1 MLTLYLSRLAT
12 LCCPRFSKT
21 FVSHLVRKKNLFKE
35 DFILVKDL
43 PILATGRRK
52 SATAQVKLLKGGGNF
67 TINGKTGVQYFQ
79 KKGSSNLLIESPFN
93 LVGAQKS
100 YDLIVKVEGGGL
112 QGQAQAIKLGVSR
125 ALCEVE
131 ESYREALKSKGFLTR
146 DSRSVER
153 KKYGLKK
160 ARKASQFSK
169 R

>member
-1 MLTLYLSRLAT
+1 M
-12 LCCPRFSKT
+12 
-21 FVSHLVRKKNLFKE
+21 
-35 DFILVKDL
+35 VKDL

-52 SATAQVKLLKGGGNF
+52 SATAQVKLLKGDGNF

-79 KKGSSNLLIESPFN
+79 EKGSSNLLIESPFN
-93 LVGAQKS
+93 LVGSQKS
-100 YDLIVKVEGGGL
+100 YDLIIKVEGGGL

-131 ESYREALKSKGFLTR
+131 ESYRGTLKSKGFLTR